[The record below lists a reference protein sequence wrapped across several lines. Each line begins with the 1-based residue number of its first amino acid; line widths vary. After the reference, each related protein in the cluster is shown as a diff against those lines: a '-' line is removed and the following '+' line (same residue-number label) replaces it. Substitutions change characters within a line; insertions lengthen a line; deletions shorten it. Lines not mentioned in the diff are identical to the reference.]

1 MLCSVPAFSSNIL
14 TQIFECFVT
23 HSDFIS
29 LLCLVAQR
37 KGIVITMKPKFSII
51 VPIYKVEQYLEKCVL
66 SLVNQTYENIEII
79 LVDDGS
85 PDNCPKMC
93 DDFGGT
99 DSRIVVLHKP
109 NGGLSDAR
117 NKGLEVAQGEY
128 IMFVDSD
135 DYIAPNAC
143 EQFAEFVDKG
153 YDILIGDAEIEGGSA
168 NIAHI
173 EKTEKIYTGEDYLLA
188 ALEENKLPMAA
199 WLNVYR
205 KVFLDKYALRFKYG
219 RLHEDEEFTPRA
231 FLKAERIFNTGIVF
245 YHYII
250 RENSITTQKDKRK
263 NAESLFQTCIEL
275 QTIYSLIDNVKLKK
289 LLCDSLVAKY
299 LGMIQT
305 GNLAQYGN
313 KYLHRGFLLRN
324 AKRLKTKFKTF
335 IFALS
340 PKLYCYVYNK
350 KLE

>member
-1 MLCSVPAFSSNIL
+1 M
-14 TQIFECFVT
+14 
-23 HSDFIS
+23 
-29 LLCLVAQR
+29 R
-37 KGIVITMKPKFSII
+37 TMRPKFSII

-85 PDNCPKMC
+85 PDNCPQMC
-93 DDFGGT
+93 DDFGGK

-109 NGGLSDAR
+109 NCGLSDAR

-153 YDILIGDAEIEGGSA
+153 YDILIGDAKIEGGSA
-168 NIAHI
+168 NIEHI
-173 EKTEKIYTGEDYLLA
+173 EKTETVYSGEGYLLT
-188 ALEENKLPMAA
+188 ALTAGKMPMAA

-205 KVFLDKYALRFKYG
+205 KKFLEDNELRFKYG

-231 FLKAERIFNTGIVF
+231 FLKAEKVVCTGIVF

-275 QTIYSLIDNVKLKK
+275 QAIYSLIDNAKLKK
-289 LLCDSLVAKY
+289 LLCDLLVAKY

-305 GNLAQYGN
+305 GNLVQYGN
-313 KYLHRGFLLRN
+313 KYLHREFLLKN
-324 AKRLKTKFKTF
+324 AKRLKTKIKTF
-335 IFALS
+335 ILVLS
-340 PKLYCYVYNK
+340 PKLYCYVYDR
-350 KLE
+350 KLER